1 MRVAISV
8 SEEQQQDT
16 SAAAA
21 AEPPLRR
28 RSQRRNHQRSS
39 SSSSSFY
46 PNNYHNELLL
56 SLQEAEDD
64 DHDENGSRNS
74 TGSYEL
80 WDPLS
85 LKSFTMDLY
94 NLALDD
100 PVRAEDAVQIMR
112 ELYWQQNNPDHS
124 SSSSA
129 AVLPD
134 AACYTT
140 VLDGYIQAGQLDEAQ
155 RILDGM
161 LEESAQMQMANS
173 TTTATSSDASS
184 SSSSVAPS
192 DLTFLLMAQA
202 WANDYHDDFSGR
214 SAEKAVQVLRQMQAV
229 AASSRQQQQQQ
240 RRRSVVVPETSTT
253 LTTNL
258 SAEND
263 SATSDLP
270 ETTEDR
276 AAPTSSIVKVW
287 SIVVEGWCKRAGIA
301 RHAMKEAEQL
311 LDEMEREEEQ
321 EEENGLFGV
330 VRPNVLTYTSYIGG
344 LSRSQQHDMARKAE
358 AVLDRMERFGV
369 QPDMVAYTAVLNCY
383 AKAVSRRERSM
394 AGARA
399 LSILAEM
406 ERLYISQRV
415 YSAKP
420 SLITYGTA
428 IAAIGNCLDRNAP
441 DMAEG
446 VLKRMYKLSAE
457 GTIANLKPVT
467 TTYNAVLYALSRAP
481 VQNRRRTAQRAE
493 QILEEMERR
502 AAVGGEKDVQP
513 DVRTWA
519 TLLRAWA
526 RCRQEDAAVQAQR
539 VLDKME
545 YKYKKGTSL
554 VRPNYVCFTTVRST
568 QDVFVAVY
576 GQQSDS
582 NGELTQ
588 QW

>member
-1 MRVAISV
+1 
-8 SEEQQQDT
+8 
-16 SAAAA
+16 
-21 AEPPLRR
+21 
-28 RSQRRNHQRSS
+28 
-39 SSSSSFY
+39 
-46 PNNYHNELLL
+46 
-56 SLQEAEDD
+56 
-64 DHDENGSRNS
+64 
-74 TGSYEL
+74 
-80 WDPLS
+80 
-85 LKSFTMDLY
+85 
-94 NLALDD
+94 
-100 PVRAEDAVQIMR
+100 
-112 ELYWQQNNPDHS
+112 
-124 SSSSA
+124 
-129 AVLPD
+129 
-134 AACYTT
+134 
-140 VLDGYIQAGQLDEAQ
+140 
-155 RILDGM
+155 
-161 LEESAQMQMANS
+161 
-173 TTTATSSDASS
+173 
-184 SSSSVAPS
+184 
-192 DLTFLLMAQA
+192 MAQA

-214 SAEKAVQVLRQMQAV
+214 SAEKAVQVLRRMQAA
-229 AASSRQQQQQQ
+229 AASSRQQQQQ

-253 LTTNL
+253 STTNR
-258 SAEND
+258 SAYNNSKPQNNND
-263 SATSDLP
+263 VTGGLP
-270 ETTEDR
+270 ETR

-301 RHAMKEAEQL
+301 RQAMKEAEQL

-321 EEENGLFGV
+321 EEENGSVAV

-420 SLITYGTA
+420 SLITYATA

-502 AAVGGEKDVQP
+502 ATVGGEKDVQP

-519 TLLRAWA
+519 TVLRAWV
-526 RCRQEDAAVQAQR
+526 RSRQEDAAVQAQR

-554 VRPNYVCFTTVRST
+554 VRPNYVCFTTVRMYADT
-568 QDVFVAVY
+568 GHVCRCVRKAKRQ
-576 GQQSDS
+576 
-582 NGELTQ
+582 Q